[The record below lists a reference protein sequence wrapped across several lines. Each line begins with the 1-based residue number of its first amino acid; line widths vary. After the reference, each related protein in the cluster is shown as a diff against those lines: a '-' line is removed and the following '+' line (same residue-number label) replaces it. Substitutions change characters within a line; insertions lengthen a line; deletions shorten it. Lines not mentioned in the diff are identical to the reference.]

1 MSYQITRYTYQRARM
16 IGVTVKP
23 STVKGKKIDVY
34 KNDKKVA
41 SIGDINYNDYG
52 TYLETKG
59 KQYANER
66 RRLYKIRHKGENN
79 WSLKI
84 LW

>member
-1 MSYQITRYTYQRARM
+1 MTYKITDYSKKQASKY
-16 IGVTVKP
+16 GVKITV
-23 STVKGKKIDVY
+23 STNPKKKIDVY
-34 KNDKKVA
+34 KNEKKIA

-52 TYLETKG
+52 MYLETKG
-59 KQYANER
+59 KQYADER

>member
-1 MSYQITRYTYQRARM
+1 MTYKITDYSKKQASKY
-16 IGVTVKP
+16 GVKITV
-23 STVKGKKIDVY
+23 STNPKKKIDVY

-41 SIGDINYNDYG
+41 SIGDINYSDYG

>member
-1 MSYQITRYTYQRARM
+1 MTYKITDYSKKQASKY
-16 IGVTVKP
+16 GVKITV
-23 STVKGKKIDVY
+23 STNPKKKIDVY